1 MVECHTDDQLTTH
14 LEGFVQD
21 IGHLVLEILRRSE
34 GAREQKVARTA
45 SIHTDPGWD
54 SIRSLKHI
62 S

>member
-1 MVECHTDDQLTTH
+1 MVECHTDDQSTTH

-45 SIHTDPGWD
+45 SIHTNPGWEV
-54 SIRSLKHI
+54 SET
-62 S
+62 